1 MVQQGH
7 AGPILPTEEPTLGA
21 QLHRL
26 SLLLSDAQA
35 AIACG
40 AGAVIAA
47 AVLTFAPSWWRVALG
62 GVAIASF
69 GAWIVLERSGSER
82 AWRRVVQGMAIVA
95 GTGSV
100 FAIALSLLTPM
111 LGIWIS

>member
-7 AGPILPTEEPTLGA
+7 AGPVPPTEEPTLGA
-21 QLHRL
+21 LLHRM
-26 SLLLSDAQA
+26 SFLLSDAQA
-35 AIACG
+35 AIASG
-40 AGAVIAA
+40 AGAVLAA
-47 AVLTFAPSWWRVALG
+47 TVLTFAPSWWRVALG

-69 GAWIVLERSGSER
+69 GAWIVLERSGTER
-82 AWRRVVQGMAIVA
+82 AWRRVVQRVAIVA
-95 GTGSV
+95 GAGSV